1 MKTFAIRKMESI
13 DNILAL
19 LKNASNTE
27 ERAESVKK
35 LLELIDQT
43 TNESKRGS
51 IVSGLDLQIFGSC
64 LSYHNYLLNTKICKC
79 NEIRRSR
86 KKRPNVIVLQNVN

>member
-1 MKTFAIRKMESI
+1 MNTFAYRKMESI
-13 DNILAL
+13 DNILAQ

-51 IVSGLDLQIFGSC
+51 IVSGLDL
-64 LSYHNYLLNTKICKC
+64 
-79 NEIRRSR
+79 
-86 KKRPNVIVLQNVN
+86 